1 MIEYCRYKSV
11 KGRIQMSQNN
21 KNVKKT
27 LIIVLS
33 VLAAVLLVMYLL
45 TLALPSL
52 FNAISG
58 ENTEEGT
65 ADFNFYEPDFNENI
79 YEDDR
84 YLELI
89 ADGVLRYDNG
99 SNSIVAITP
108 DNVASFGDPIK
119 LLYNLVYAA
128 IEGDNERYNS
138 FFSSEYLKAHGA
150 KGEFTMQKIY
160 GGTITAYSTE
170 GVQGNNG
177 NYTKYI
183 YMLNY
188 RILDN
193 NGTFRADIGE
203 DSKTQYIVITDRE
216 GKLLIDAISTSR
228 YK

>member
-1 MIEYCRYKSV
+1 MIKYCGYKSV
-11 KGRIQMSQNN
+11 KGRIQMSQNK

-27 LIIVLS
+27 LIIVLL

-45 TLALPSL
+45 TLALPRL
-52 FNAISG
+52 FNAING
-58 ENTEEGT
+58 DNTEEGT
-65 ADFNFYEPDFNENI
+65 ANFNFYEPAFVENI
-79 YEDDR
+79 YEDEI

-89 ADGVLRYDNG
+89 ADGVLKYDNV
-99 SNSIVAITP
+99 SNSIVDITP
-108 DNVASFGDPIK
+108 DNVNSFGEPIK
-119 LLYNLVYAA
+119 LLYDLVYAA

-138 FFSSEYLKAHGA
+138 IYSSEYLKAHGA

-160 GGTITAYSTE
+160 GGMITAYSTE
-170 GVQGNNG
+170 NIQGNNG

-203 DSKTQYIVITDRE
+203 DSKTQYIVITNRE

>member
-99 SNSIVAITP
+99 SNSIVAITS

>member
-1 MIEYCRYKSV
+1 MA
-11 KGRIQMSQNN
+11 QNN

-33 VLAAVLLVMYLL
+33 ALAAVLLVMYLL
-45 TLALPSL
+45 TLALPRIL
-52 FNAISG
+52 NAISV
-58 ENTEEGT
+58 ENAEEGT
-65 ADFNFYEPDFNENI
+65 ANFNFYEPDFDENI
-79 YEDDR
+79 YEDER

-89 ADGVLRYDNG
+89 ADGVLKYDNG
-99 SNSIVAITP
+99 SNSIVDIAP
-108 DNVASFGDPIK
+108 DNVSSFGEPVK
-119 LLYNLVYAA
+119 LLYDLVYAA

-160 GGTITAYSTE
+160 DGKITAYSSE
-170 GVQGNNG
+170 VVQGNNG

-188 RILDN
+188 RILNN
-193 NGTFRADIGE
+193 NGTFRTDIGE

-228 YK
+228 HK

>member
-1 MIEYCRYKSV
+1 MA
-11 KGRIQMSQNN
+11 QNN
-21 KNVKKT
+21 KNVKKA

-33 VLAAVLLVMYLL
+33 ALAAVLLVMYLL
-45 TLALPSL
+45 TLALPRIL
-52 FNAISG
+52 NAISV
-58 ENTEEGT
+58 ENAEEGT
-65 ADFNFYEPDFNENI
+65 ANFNFYEPDFDENI
-79 YEDDR
+79 YEDER

-89 ADGVLRYDNG
+89 ADGVLKYDNG
-99 SNSIVAITP
+99 SNSIVDIAP
-108 DNVASFGDPIK
+108 DNVSSFGEPVK
-119 LLYNLVYAA
+119 LLYDLVYAA

-160 GGTITAYSTE
+160 DGEITAYSSE
-170 GVQGNNG
+170 VVQGNNG

-188 RILDN
+188 RILNN
-193 NGTFRADIGE
+193 NGTFRTDIGE

-228 YK
+228 HK

>member
-1 MIEYCRYKSV
+1 MT
-11 KGRIQMSQNN
+11 QNN

-27 LIIVLS
+27 LIIVLL

-45 TLALPSL
+45 TLLLPRLLTS
-52 FNAISG
+52 ISG
-58 ENTEEGT
+58 QSSEEGT

-84 YLELI
+84 YLALI
-89 ADGVLRYDNG
+89 ADGLLKYDNG
-99 SNSIVAITP
+99 ANSIVDITP
-108 DNVASFGDPIK
+108 DNVNSFGEPIK
-119 LLYNLVYAA
+119 LLYDLVYAA
-128 IEGDNERYNS
+128 IEGDNKLYNS
-138 FFSSEYLKAHGA
+138 FFSSEYLKAHGT
-150 KGEFTMQKIY
+150 KDEFTMQKIY
-160 GGTITAYSTE
+160 DGKITAYSHE
-170 GVQGNNG
+170 NVQGNNG